1 MGRMKE
7 WLLAEMET
15 QHDEPMFD
23 YEVNFLC
30 PVCGQPAAGYMA
42 SEEADT
48 DLVEEIACLNPEED
62 RSWTV
67 RILRSHNRTR
77 AQLDG
82 HPGVPVNVVPGW
94 MPSGWDEPEPEPG
107 AYGIFQEAMRDWKKN
122 VVELSTMEGTGSRNR
137 MLFVTLYSILE
148 AYLSDTI
155 IGSAME
161 DVGVQR
167 KMLKLE
173 GLKEKQ
179 ISLET
184 ILDKP
189 DIVREMVKMTLQGL
203 SFHKLA
209 QVNGMCEAAFGK
221 PILPGD
227 RDERALVMKSID
239 KRHDCVHRNGVTKE
253 GTKHDDI
260 TSDYLLKLGALFENM
275 GVTLDTAVSQAQ
287 AQKFVESPVDD
298 NQGA

>member
-1 MGRMKE
+1 M
-7 WLLAEMET
+7 
-15 QHDEPMFD
+15 
-23 YEVNFLC
+23 
-30 PVCGQPAAGYMA
+30 
-42 SEEADT
+42 
-48 DLVEEIACLNPEED
+48 
-62 RSWTV
+62 
-67 RILRSHNRTR
+67 
-77 AQLDG
+77 
-82 HPGVPVNVVPGW
+82 NVVPGW

-189 DIVREMVKMTLQGL
+189 DIVREMVKTTLQGL

-275 GVTLDTAVSQAQ
+275 GGNAGHRSQPGAGPEVCRKSRGRQSGSITAAAFCRRSAIGRSSVNSCRLAPPTRVVHDGELTYWVAESFLSFGRQA
-287 AQKFVESPVDD
+287 
-298 NQGA
+298 